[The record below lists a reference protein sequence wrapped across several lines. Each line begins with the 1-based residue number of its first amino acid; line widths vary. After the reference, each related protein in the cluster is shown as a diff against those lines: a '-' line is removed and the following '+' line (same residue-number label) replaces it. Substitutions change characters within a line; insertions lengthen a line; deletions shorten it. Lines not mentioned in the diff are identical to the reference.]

1 MVNPINCNFSL
12 SPASCKLNVVHLA
25 VLLSFLFVVLI
36 ITAVEIVLRDCLVAL
51 ISQLE
56 RGTKIAFQ
64 IDQNGSAF
72 SSKFSIINIFQCEIL
87 SHLFRLYLSWS
98 LLAKTSGKCG
108 THKVEVGRGP
118 IVLSHSFFVLPRNS
132 GQL

>member
-1 MVNPINCNFSL
+1 VVNPINCNFSL
-12 SPASCKLNVVHLA
+12 SPAPCKLNVVHLA

-64 IDQNGSAF
+64 IDQNG
-72 SSKFSIINIFQCEIL
+72 
-87 SHLFRLYLSWS
+87 
-98 LLAKTSGKCG
+98 
-108 THKVEVGRGP
+108 
-118 IVLSHSFFVLPRNS
+118 LPSVANS
-132 GQL
+132 R